1 LYHFRH
7 NAAEILTILYNFV
20 PAAVPADALA
30 SVPSKKLAE
39 MGSGA
44 REQIAG
50 PTADRVG
57 TYRKKPRLM
66 NKRGVSLS
74 AVSQTHPRLGNG

>member
-1 LYHFRH
+1 MSPILAYADHNDSTRRDTDLYHFRH

-30 SVPSKKLAE
+30 SIPSKKLAE
-39 MGSGA
+39 MGRGA
-44 REQIAG
+44 RKQIAG

-57 TYRKKPRLM
+57 T
-66 NKRGVSLS
+66 
-74 AVSQTHPRLGNG
+74 

>member
-20 PAAVPADALA
+20 PTAVPTDALA

-39 MGSGA
+39 MG
-44 REQIAG
+44 
-50 PTADRVG
+50 
-57 TYRKKPRLM
+57 RLRWQHFCSP
-66 NKRGVSLS
+66 NGRLVS
-74 AVSQTHPRLGNG
+74 HDD